1 MKKLFFSL
9 LVAIFTA
16 VQIFAYDFSAVS
28 PSGHT
33 LYYEYVSKSDKTVRV
48 TFELWNGT
56 DAPYNTTPSGEITIP
71 STVTYEET
79 TYSVTEIAS
88 YAFFGCNK
96 ITSVTIQEGITI
108 IMDDAFDE
116 CSKLQS
122 VYLPNSLKTLK
133 SWVFRAC
140 EKLKNIE
147 LPNSL
152 STIEASCF
160 SGCKSLETITLPS
173 SIKTI
178 ENYTFSNCENL
189 TSITF
194 PDGLLQIKEGAF
206 HNCKKLS
213 SITLP
218 NSLTKIGKHAFD
230 GIGEVVSISIP
241 ESVTEIG
248 EEAFISYI
256 EYFFFNS
263 TIPPSISGAI
273 FPDVA
278 QIFVPCDAIN
288 NYLEHE
294 DWEPYKERLKAT
306 LHKAA
311 ISYNIYPGSVSIKEV
326 DGTACDNEYTLLL
339 TASLKDYDTQYYQF
353 GGWSDGN
360 KENPRTVTITKDTSF
375 TAIFGEKPQ
384 ITNIQKNNPICTSA
398 TGGVFI
404 AMSES
409 YGVQPFT
416 FIWNDGEFENPR
428 IDMVAGNYTLVVK
441 DALGFTSDT
450 AYITLSANEN
460 NMPSISYEQ
469 VNPLCETNNG
479 EITATVTGGE
489 EPYTYNWRKQAVVN
503 EAVWNFENGVQAV
516 EDGLDGTAALFAA
529 TNFNNSS
536 EFQQYDLTPSDNGAA
551 ESSKALHI
559 QIATDSVLSFKVELP
574 FRNDYTPIYGNE
586 PNYEEYYDQF
596 NIAKNTSGLS
606 FYHKGSALK
615 FYVLDKDLQKSTILD
630 IPYHLNWTLVT
641 FTWSQLT
648 TNDVVAIVF
657 ASTAYEYQKKY
668 DFSIDEVSMLMYD
681 KADDY
686 SEDLN
691 LTDLSAGKYVLTVSD
706 MFGCAATQEF
716 TLNKDYS
723 LHPLIMLEPYD
734 PICENPQGSILT
746 TVYAATESFT
756 YLWEDGSTGKSRHN
770 LAAGDYSVTVT
781 DENGC
786 SVSATTTLEKDYRY
800 TPKVAID
807 KLDPICTANNGQIFV
822 TANEGF
828 GDYTY
833 DWSTTMWQKIT
844 DFERGAVTKFATPIV
859 AFDDSETIHGS
870 TNVSNS
876 GVVADGAN
884 GTGHSF
890 LLKATDITPTAGFLG
905 IDNAGFTVTL
915 GHGMAISG
923 PIRNSLGVSF
933 YHKGDACGVE
943 IPGFVDIVEIP
954 EHSDWT
960 FVTVYWERDLGI
972 DPSKQEIIDM
982 AWVFRRELSPNTNE
996 IEFQIDEISLL
1007 MIANTENGNEY
1018 MTDLATGDYVVKV
1031 TDDFGCVS
1039 TKIVSLAVDES
1050 EKPVIHKE
1058 FSNAICG
1065 HDVGEISISYENG
1078 AGMIQ
1083 YSWDDTNEKELK
1095 RENLAPGTYIFN
1107 ISDEYGC
1114 KTSDTTE
1121 IVYESFKYQPEIALV
1136 TVSQEQSPYNLVVW
1150 QKEETQALDFYSV
1163 YRETETHDYA
1173 KLADVKYNETSIF
1186 VDEGAN
1192 SQKTWYRYKISAT
1205 DNCGKES
1212 ELSSSHRTMYLQKN
1226 KSIGKENNL
1235 KWTPYEG
1242 FSFLTYSIYRIT
1254 KDGATEIDKVNS
1266 DVLEY
1271 TDLEP
1276 APGTISY
1283 YVGVVLPK
1291 EININDPFQKAES
1304 GPFSLAI
1311 SNIAEIEN
1319 QGTAIAS
1326 VGENTANVYPSHK
1339 AIVVENAGENPIT
1352 ICNALGQTIARAK
1365 GENDIQK
1372 TFAVEAG
1379 IYIVIVGNKV
1389 VKVVVE

>member
-1 MKKLFFSL
+1 M
-9 LVAIFTA
+9 
-16 VQIFAYDFSAVS
+16 
-28 PSGHT
+28 
-33 LYYEYVSKSDKTVRV
+33 
-48 TFELWNGT
+48 
-56 DAPYNTTPSGEITIP
+56 
-71 STVTYEET
+71 
-79 TYSVTEIAS
+79 
-88 YAFFGCNK
+88 
-96 ITSVTIQEGITI
+96 TSV
-108 IMDDAFDE
+108 
-116 CSKLQS
+116 
-122 VYLPNSLKTLK
+122 
-133 SWVFRAC
+133 
-140 EKLKNIE
+140 
-147 LPNSL
+147 
-152 STIEASCF
+152 
-160 SGCKSLETITLPS
+160 
-173 SIKTI
+173 
-178 ENYTFSNCENL
+178 
-189 TSITF
+189 
-194 PDGLLQIKEGAF
+194 
-206 HNCKKLS
+206 
-213 SITLP
+213 
-218 NSLTKIGKHAFD
+218 
-230 GIGEVVSISIP
+230 SIP
-241 ESVTEIG
+241 ASVTEIG
-248 EEAFISYI
+248 EHAFDNPYLKYI
-256 EYFFFNS
+256 YFNS
-263 TIPPSISGAI
+263 TTPPYIGDNFVDAPNYIP
-273 FPDVA
+273 
-278 QIFVPCDAIN
+278 QMMVPCDALE
-288 NYLEHE
+288 NYTSNE
-294 DWEPYKERLKAT
+294 DFEPYKNYLRTAKYKVFTNISDYHGHVTFDADNTCNDEYEAT
-306 LHKAA
+306 LTV
-311 ISYNIYPGSVSIKEV
+311 VS
-326 DGTACDNEYTLLL
+326 DYYGYT
-339 TASLKDYDTQYYQF
+339 F

-360 KENPRTVTITKDTSF
+360 KDNPRTVTITKDTSF

-559 QIATDSVLSFKVELP
+559 QIATDSALSFKVELP

-641 FTWSQLT
+641 FTWSQLI

-746 TVYAATESFT
+746 TVYAATETFT

-890 LLKATDITPTAGFLG
+890 LLKATDITPTAGFFG

-1039 TKIVSLAVDES
+1039 TKIVSLTVDES

-1078 AGMIQ
+1078 AGMLQ

-1114 KTSDTTE
+1114 KASDTTE

-1304 GPFSLAI
+1304 GPFALAI
-1311 SNIAEIEN
+1311 SNIAEVEN

-1326 VGENTANVYPSHK
+1326 VGENTANVYPSHN
-1339 AIVVENAGENPIT
+1339 AIVVENAGENQIT
-1352 ICNALGQTIARAK
+1352 ICNALGQTIVRAK
-1365 GENDIQK
+1365 GMNETKKSFNVEN
-1372 TFAVEAG
+1372 G
-1379 IYIVIVGNKV
+1379 IYIVIVGNKAFR
-1389 VKVVVE
+1389 VVVE